1 MDHESRGGE
10 AADTVLNNMD
20 PSKLEKLNQ
29 RFTRVSGAPVPS
41 PLPPGL
47 SAGAALLE

>member
-1 MDHESRGGE
+1 MELGG

-29 RFTRVSGAPVPS
+29 RFTRVSGMHAAPI
-41 PLPPGL
+41 PGL
-47 SAGAALLE
+47 RRRQ